1 MISWTRGWL
10 VPWLAAPICCSSNA
24 MLDHRSFVSGETLGL
39 ISVWHFYNRI
49 NLYPTKHGNPAEASK
64 WAFQEPS
71 VKCGKDKLT
80 LFFLLLQKSCR
91 SFERSVCAMVSPWI
105 EIGCYCWCILAPK
118 PAFCPP
124 GALKNWWDELS
135 FASELSNWFSL
146 NTSWINNLA
155 WWLFL
160 LCRSDPYSVKSK
172 SLQTSCPLKRTGT

>member
-24 MLDHRSFVSGETLGL
+24 MLDRRSFVSGEEHCWVWYQFDTFTTA
-39 ISVWHFYNRI
+39 ISVEK
-49 NLYPTKHGNPAEASK
+49 TS
-64 WAFQEPS
+64 S
-71 VKCGKDKLT
+71 
-80 LFFLLLQKSCR
+80 LFFLLLKKSFR
-91 SFERSVCAMVSPWI
+91 SFERSVCVMVSPWI
-105 EIGCYCWCILAPK
+105 EIGCLCWWILAPK

-124 GALKNWWDELS
+124 WALKNWRDQLS

-160 LCRSDPYSVKSK
+160 LCRSDPYSLKSK
-172 SLQTSCPLKRTGT
+172 SLQTSCPLNRTGT

>member
-39 ISVWHFYNRI
+39 ISVWHFYNCI

-80 LFFLLLQKSCR
+80 LFFYYYRSLVEALRDQYAWWCPSELRLDASADEFWHPSLLFVLLGPWRTGEMNYHLLLNFLIDSRWILHGSTIWPGGFSC
-91 SFERSVCAMVSPWI
+91 SVDLI
-105 EIGCYCWCILAPK
+105 HI
-118 PAFCPP
+118 
-124 GALKNWWDELS
+124 
-135 FASELSNWFSL
+135 
-146 NTSWINNLA
+146 
-155 WWLFL
+155 
-160 LCRSDPYSVKSK
+160 
-172 SLQTSCPLKRTGT
+172 Q